1 MASRMELDL
10 MMTFS
15 KNQFKCATSQELDL
29 RLITTSYP
37 GQRRKIPYLSHY
49 PLLAYIIIFYFI
61 LMAAMFA
68 QSVKRVTAKG
78 EVAGSISGAGPV
90 LRVLK

>member
-49 PLLAYIIIFYFI
+49 SLLAYIII

-68 QSVKRVTAKG
+68 QSVKRVTAKR